1 MAQVISLQQ
10 KLIKNAMYSSILAS
24 CLAWLLLIGVSG
36 YQAMHLHDELME
48 EIAESLL
55 GDVTQGQHVD
65 EISEEFDIQ
74 YQLWLDQEVLTSS
87 EAQDLLPPQLLMHS
101 GQHFEWVDGQLLRTQ
116 VEENEG
122 LKVLVV
128 QPLSIRMEGIWHTAL
143 GFGLVLMLL
152 WLVQWLLLKILVK
165 RQLQPLNRISREIAS
180 KSAQDLSPVVSPEPE
195 IRELQPIVSQL
206 NHMLSR
212 VEQSLNAEQRFTADA
227 SHELRSPLSAIQMRL
242 QVLKRRYQDH
252 KTLPQDLAQIEKD
265 VSRGTQVLEN
275 LLLLARLDPEQ
286 QQNLPRQP
294 LQLADLIQDALKTL
308 APFVQEKYLNLE
320 LDLNPVDI
328 HGNAEL
334 VFSCLRN
341 LIDNAIKYT
350 PSAGTVVIQTQQK
363 NAQAVVTIE
372 NSGEGLSEETLQRLG
387 ERFYRVLGTKTQGS
401 GLGISICQKIMQ
413 LHQGKIEF
421 QHSDL
426 GGLKVIVT
434 FTQA

>member
-10 KLIKNAMYSSILAS
+10 KLIKNAMYSSVLAG

-55 GDVTQGQHVD
+55 GDVTQGRHVD

-74 YQLWLDQEVLTSS
+74 YQLWLDHEMLTTS
-87 EAQDLLPPQLLMHS
+87 EAQDLLPQQLLMHS
-101 GQHFEWVDGQLLRTQ
+101 GQYFEWVDGQLLRTH

-152 WLVQWLLLKILVK
+152 WLVQWLLLRILVK
-165 RQLQPLNRISREIAS
+165 RQLQPLNRISKEIAS

-212 VEQSLNAEQRFTADA
+212 VEQSLSAEQRFTADA

-242 QVLKRRYQDH
+242 QVLKRKYQDH
-252 KTLPQDLAQIEKD
+252 ETLPQDLAQIEKD
-265 VSRGTQVLEN
+265 VSRGAQVLEN

-286 QQNLPRQP
+286 QQNLPRQQ
-294 LQLADLIQDALKTL
+294 LQLVDLIQDALKTL
-308 APFVQEKYLNLE
+308 APFKQEKHLNLE
-320 LDLNPVDI
+320 LDLNQVDI

-350 PSAGTVVIQTQQK
+350 PSAGTVVIQTQQE
-363 NAQAVVTIE
+363 NAQAVVIIE

-387 ERFYRVLGTKTQGS
+387 ERFYRALGTKTQGS

-421 QHSDL
+421 QHSVL

>member
-10 KLIKNAMYSSILAS
+10 KLIKNAMYSSVLAG

-55 GDVTQGQHVD
+55 GDVTQGRHVD

-74 YQLWLDQEVLTSS
+74 YQLWLDHEMLTTS
-87 EAQDLLPPQLLMHS
+87 EAQDLLSQQLLMHS
-101 GQHFEWVDGQLLRTQ
+101 GQYFEWVDGQLLRTH

-152 WLVQWLLLKILVK
+152 WLVQWLLLRILVK
-165 RQLQPLNRISREIAS
+165 RQLQPLNRISKEIAS

-212 VEQSLNAEQRFTADA
+212 VEQSLSAEQRFTADA

-242 QVLKRRYQDH
+242 QVLKRKYQDH
-252 KTLPQDLAQIEKD
+252 ETLPQDLAQIEKD

-294 LQLADLIQDALKTL
+294 LQLVDLIQDGLKAL
-308 APFVQEKYLNLE
+308 APFVQEKQLNLQ

-334 VFSCLRN
+334 VFSCFRN

-363 NAQAVVTIE
+363 NAQVVVTIE
-372 NSGEGLSEETLQRLG
+372 NSGEGLPEETLRRLG
-387 ERFYRVLGTKTQGS
+387 ERFYRALGTKTQGS

-421 QHSDL
+421 HHSDL